1 MNPVKEI
8 AINDL
13 FERLNKSPFLLV
25 VDYTQTTVPQFNE
38 ARKRLRE
45 VGAKMTVAKNS
56 FVRLA
61 AKRAGLSEDIVKSL
75 LGQSAIVT
83 GAEDVAAAAKVL
95 KTYQKESKRLAFR
108 GGLVDGNFVDE
119 AGANV
124 LPTCPASRNCRPSSS
139 ACCSP
144 RPANSCAPSTNPPP
158 RSPASCRRMRMPTR
172 RLDFSRLGTTSFC
185 RQCTVGRSASSP
197 SRVRSETPDQPPSAN
212 HHTTNNKPSSLSG
225 RRPSSL
231 IPVELHRAKILKHYH
246 G

>member
-1 MNPVKEI
+1 MNSVKEI

-13 FERLNKSPFLLV
+13 SERLNKSPFLLV
-25 VDYTQTTVPQFNE
+25 VDYAQTTVPQFNE

-108 GGLVDGNFVDE
+108 GGLIDGNFVDE
-119 AGANV
+119 AGANALADLPSKAQLQAQLLGV
-124 LPTCPASRNCRPSSS
+124 LLAPASQLVRTLNE
-139 ACCSP
+139 
-144 RPANSCAPSTNPPP
+144 PA
-158 RSPASCRRMRMPTR
+158 AS
-172 RLDFSRLGTTSFC
+172 L
-185 RQCTVGRSASSP
+185 A
-197 SRVRSETPDQPPSAN
+197 RVLQAHADATKA
-212 HHTTNNKPSSLSG
+212 
-225 RRPSSL
+225 
-231 IPVELHRAKILKHYH
+231 A
-246 G
+246 